1 MKPISLADSEET
13 IAAVASAP
21 GAAARGII
29 RISGARTVDLVATLC
44 RLDLSEHGSVSRRYE
59 TEITLG
65 GTATLAASVF
75 LWPTTRSYTGQPMA
89 ELHLPGSPALLE
101 IVLEEL
107 FHRGIRPARRGEFT
121 LRSFLAG
128 RLDLT
133 QAEAVLGVIDAFD
146 SDELKTALQ
155 QLAGGLSGKIEDV
168 RSTLLNVLADLE
180 AGLDFVE
187 DDIEFVSQQQLIDA
201 LSHCRTTVRHLYA
214 DADGRMHST
223 GRLRVVLAGLP
234 NAGKSTLFN
243 RLAGRDQAI
252 VSSQTGT
259 TRDWLCI
266 PVRSDGLEFDLIDTA
281 GWEQPHSVTP
291 HREDASDR
299 IEQQPDIFQDAQTQ
313 REERM
318 LEADLV
324 LWCTAADAAPD
335 ETVQDNQL
343 RRALAAR
350 DLPVLPVLTK
360 SDCRPSLP
368 ETGQMSGVPWIVPAS
383 WPQACVVCA
392 LNRDGLDELLPAI
405 NQQLRRQRPGHRQL
419 VSSTAA
425 RTRENLRQS
434 ADAIERAIHAAQLGS
449 GDELTAIEIRVT
461 LDCLGE
467 IVGSV
472 YTDDILD
479 RIFSR
484 FCIGK

>member
-1 MKPISLADSEET
+1 MFMNPVSPADSEEM

-21 GAAARGII
+21 GTAARGII
-29 RISGARTVDLVATLC
+29 RISGGRTVDVIASLC
-44 RLDLSEHGSVSRRYE
+44 PSGVPEHGPVARRYE
-59 TEITLG
+59 TEITLSRSV
-65 GTATLAASVF
+65 TVAASVL
-75 LWPTTRSYTGQPMA
+75 LWPTARSYTGQPMA

-101 IVLEEL
+101 LVLEEL

-155 QLAGGLSGKIEDV
+155 QLAGGLSGKIEDA
-168 RSTLLNVLADLE
+168 RSTLMNVLADLE

-187 DDIEFVSQQQLIDA
+187 EDIEFVSRQQLLNA
-201 LSHCRTTVRHLYA
+201 LSQCQGTVRRLYE
-214 DADGRMHST
+214 DADHRMHST

-243 RLAGRDQAI
+243 QLAGDDQAI
-252 VSSQTGT
+252 VSDQTGT
-259 TRDWLCI
+259 TRDWLCV
-266 PVRSDGLEFDLIDTA
+266 PVSSNGLEFDLIDTA
-281 GWEQPHSVTP
+281 GWERQHTERLSTG
-291 HREDASDR
+291 
-299 IEQQPDIFQDAQTQ
+299 IERQTDILQDAQEQ

-318 LEADLV
+318 LEADLI
-324 LWCTAADAAPD
+324 LWCTAADATAD
-335 ETVQDNQL
+335 ETAQDNQL
-343 RRALAAR
+343 GRTLATR
-350 DLPVLPVLTK
+350 HLPVLPVLTK
-360 SDCRPSLP
+360 SDCRPSQP
-368 ETGQMSGVPWIVPAS
+368 DPGQNPGVPHVLPTS
-383 WPQACVVCA
+383 WPQTCVVSA
-392 LNRDGLDELLPAI
+392 VKRDGLDELLAAVA
-405 NQQLRRQRPGHRQL
+405 QQLSSQRPGQRQL

-425 RTRENLRQS
+425 RARENLRQAS
-434 ADAIERAIHAAQLGS
+434 EALARAIHAAQLGS
-449 GDELTAIEIRVT
+449 GDELIAVEIRGT